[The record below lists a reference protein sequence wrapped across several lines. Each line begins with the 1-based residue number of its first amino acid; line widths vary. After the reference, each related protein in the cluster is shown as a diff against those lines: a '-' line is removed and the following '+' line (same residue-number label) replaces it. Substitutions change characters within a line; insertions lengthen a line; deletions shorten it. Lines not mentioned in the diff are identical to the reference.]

1 MTDDI
6 YFMQMALDL
15 AEKGRGFTSPNPVV
29 GAVVVKKGR
38 IAGKGYH
45 KSAGSAHAEVNAINE
60 AGDHAE
66 GSTLYVTLEPCNHT
80 GRTPPCTQKIYDA
93 GIKRVVIAM
102 NDPNPDVQGGGID
115 YLKGKGIHVTL
126 GVCEDQAA
134 RQNEVFLK
142 YVKTKRPF
150 VILKCAA
157 TLDGYIA
164 TKTGDSKWI
173 TCPESRQFS
182 HNLRHECD
190 AIMVGIGT
198 VKKDNPRLT
207 ARLDQINC
215 MDPVRVILDSH
226 LSICENAHVL
236 NHTSDSD
243 TIIVT
248 GADVS
253 KNKKL
258 KIEKK
263 GVKVISSSVKNGLID
278 LNILMDRLGSDGITS
293 LVIEGGSRVT
303 ASALDAKI
311 VDKICFFYGPKILGS
326 NDGVPLCRG
335 DGPSLINGCISVT
348 DIQVSQFN
356 DDVLI
361 EGYIKN
367 R

>member
-6 YFMQMALDL
+6 YFMQMALEL
-15 AEKGRGFTSPNPVV
+15 AKKGRGFTSPNPMV

-45 KSAGSAHAEVNAINE
+45 KYVGGAHAEVNAIND
-60 AGDHAE
+60 AGAHAE
-66 GSTLYVTLEPCNHT
+66 SSTLYVTLEPCNHT

-102 NDPNPDVQGGGID
+102 KDPNPDVQGGGAN
-115 YLKGKGIHVTL
+115 YLKAKGIQVTS
-126 GVCEDQAA
+126 GICEDQAMI
-134 RQNEVFLK
+134 QNEVFVK

-157 TLDGYIA
+157 TLDGYLA
-164 TKTGDSKWI
+164 TKTGDSQWI

-182 HNLRHECD
+182 HGLRHAYD

-198 VKKDNPRLT
+198 VKADNPRLT
-207 ARLDQINC
+207 TRLDNTNC
-215 MDPVRVILDSH
+215 LDPVRVILDSH
-226 LSICENAHVL
+226 LSISRDAQVL
-236 NHTSDSD
+236 NQKSDSD
-243 TIIVT
+243 TIIIT
-248 GADVS
+248 GADVP
-253 KNKKL
+253 KDKKRE
-258 KIEKK
+258 IEKT
-263 GVKVISSSVKNGLID
+263 GVKVIQSSVKNGLID

-303 ASALDAKI
+303 ASSLDEKI
-311 VDKICFFYGPKILGS
+311 VDKICFFYGPKILGA
-326 NDGVPLCRG
+326 NDGIPLCRG
-335 DGPSLINGCISVT
+335 DGPALMNGCISVT
-348 DIQVSQFN
+348 DIHVSQFN
-356 DDVLI
+356 DDVMI